1 MAEAMLSHQSW
12 KGCRFRLIWPG
23 KICWS
28 LQAVCLNHVLEFCHL
43 WTVESSLQ
51 GDSSDQIC
59 YPQNSFKHER
69 NKVCMTKDECG
80 AHFEMMWKSAPHLNI
95 VSKIR
100 HSCLPHVNINL
111 DPSPTC
117 PHSCHMFLLQPQ
129 SSHHWPNLSRQRM
142 PKSGEVYMCA
152 WCATDPSP
160 HHIWDSCLS
169 TANMMVSNG
178 MLV

>member
-1 MAEAMLSHQSW
+1 MKRLSFSSNLARQNLLVPTGSLPKPCAWVLSSLDSWELLAGWFFRPNMLSTKLLQTWKEQSLHDQ
-12 KGCRFRLIWPG
+12 GCIF
-23 KICWS
+23 S
-28 LQAVCLNHVLEFCHL
+28 
-43 WTVESSLQ
+43 
-51 GDSSDQIC
+51 
-59 YPQNSFKHER
+59 
-69 NKVCMTKDECG
+69 G

-169 TANMMVSNG
+169 TANMKYIG
-178 MLV
+178 AGI